1 MRRNRR
7 LRRWGLLF
15 EGRWKEMR
23 RRCGKGGK
31 EEVVVVSFQASR
43 FGSKANELDFRLV
56 RGLGEV
62 RGARNA

>member
-1 MRRNRR
+1 
-7 LRRWGLLF
+7 
-15 EGRWKEMR
+15 MR